1 MTITQSRPTTRS
13 TSSRRSSAAVAEA
26 TGAVP
31 DTISVPAAHA
41 AAPVDAVVAPP
52 QLPDLSGYTPTTPTN
67 PLGWDLKPVRI
78 TRFGPDQSGVLRQY
92 AANPRSN
99 ENPPLVGLAGLLL
112 GVDIVPAGADQPHGG
127 RLYLAIDLQ
136 GQLPEQINQLRLR
149 IGTGD
154 QDRNWPVRTA
164 LYGLIAGGFHAGG
177 EVGLATRPGKSIFFL
192 DVLQD
197 SGRAVIPPR
206 GYWNSEEAIGYT
218 PLDILLHTNILRR
231 RLGQPDLGPEVFGDL
246 IAPVVEISGF

>member
-1 MTITQSRPTTRS
+1 MTT
-13 TSSRRSSAAVAEA
+13 V
-26 TGAVP
+26 
-31 DTISVPAAHA
+31 
-41 AAPVDAVVAPP
+41 
-52 QLPDLSGYTPTTPTN
+52 QLPDLSAYSPTNATN

-92 AANPRSN
+92 AANPRAN

-112 GVDIVPAGADQPHGG
+112 GVDIVPAGAEQAHGG

-136 GQLPEQINQLRLR
+136 GQLPEQVNQLRLR
-149 IGTGD
+149 IGTGE

-164 LYGLIAGGFHAGG
+164 LYGLIAGGFQAGDA
-177 EVGLATRPGKSIFFL
+177 VGLATRPGKAIFFL

-197 SGRAVIPPR
+197 SGRAVMPPR
-206 GYWNSEEAIGYT
+206 GYWSSEEAIGYT
-218 PLDILLHTNILRR
+218 PLDILLHTNLLRR

-246 IAPVVEISGF
+246 LTPVVDVSGC